1 MGLKNF
7 IKGVGGLYMSG
18 ESVQR
23 GGLYFEAAPRVESG
37 VVIQWSVGP
46 DAGRVDL
53 ADALLADATRPEQLQ
68 QMVGFCA
75 RKKLPVAV
83 WLLSGVW
90 CLPTDVDSVA
100 RWTLKLSESA
110 GSADIWIDPFA
121 MPAAYR
127 RRLGAYLR
135 RAGAHLGE
143 PGAN

>member
-7 IKGVGGLYMSG
+7 IKGVGALNLGR
-18 ESVQR
+18 ESTPR
-23 GGLYFEAAPRVESG
+23 GGLYFEAAPRVGSG
-37 VVIQWSVGP
+37 VIVQWSVGP

-68 QMVGFCA
+68 KMVSFCA

-90 CLPTDVDSVA
+90 CLPADVDAVA
-100 RWTLKLSESA
+100 RWALKLSQSA

-135 RAGAHLGE
+135 RAGARLGE
-143 PGAN
+143 PGAH